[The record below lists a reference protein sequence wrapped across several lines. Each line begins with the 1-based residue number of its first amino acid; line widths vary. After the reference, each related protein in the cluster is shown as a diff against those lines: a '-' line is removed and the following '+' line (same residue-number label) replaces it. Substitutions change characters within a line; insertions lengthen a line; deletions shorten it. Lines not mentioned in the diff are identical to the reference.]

1 MIGPRPDVD
10 SRPVAAEMRPAY
22 LFAGD
27 DAAKLAATLSRL
39 RARAEREGGP
49 GALEDFSGAA
59 GAAPDAE
66 GLIGAMPALSLTAER
81 RYLLADG
88 VEGWKKAD
96 VEAVAAA
103 LAAIP
108 ADVTVVLV
116 ARGKAS
122 KPLADAV
129 EGAGGEVRAFAAPSK
144 RDLPGWLVAGAR
156 ERGFALAPQAARALI
171 ARLGSSTERLAV
183 ELDRLAT
190 WAGEGGEVGVADVER
205 MTADTSELRGWE
217 LADAIVARDRERT
230 VAVAEE
236 LIAQGEAIPA
246 LVGGMVKRLRG
257 AYEAA
262 FALEAGVPAA
272 KIEAALP
279 MHPYAAKM
287 LVRSVQGV
295 DATELSAAIGAIAD
309 LEWWTRGGSD
319 YDDDVALTLA
329 VSRAAG
335 AAVG

>member
-1 MIGPRPDVD
+1 
-10 SRPVAAEMRPAY
+10 MRPAY

-39 RARAEREGGP
+39 RARAAGEGGP
-49 GALEDFSGAA
+49 GALEDFSGTG
-59 GAAPDAE
+59 GAAPDAD
-66 GLIGAMPALSLTAER
+66 GLIGAIPALSLTAER

-88 VEGWKKAD
+88 IEGWKKAD

-103 LAAIP
+103 LGAVP

-116 ARGKAS
+116 ARGKAP

-129 EGAGGEVRAFAAPSK
+129 GRAGGEVRTFAAPGK

-156 ERGFALAPQAARALI
+156 ERGIAVAPQAARALI
-171 ARLGSSTERLAV
+171 ARLGSSTARLAV

-190 WAGEGGEVGVADVER
+190 WAGADGEVGVADVER
-205 MTADTSELRGWE
+205 MTADTSEVRAWT

-236 LIAQGEAIPA
+236 LIAQGEPIPA
-246 LVGGMVKRLRG
+246 LVGGMAKRLRG

-262 FALEAGVPAA
+262 SAIAAGVPAA
-272 KIEAALP
+272 EVEKKLA

-295 DATELSAAIGAIAD
+295 DAAELSAAIGAVAD

-319 YDDDVALTLA
+319 YDDEVALTLA

-335 AAVG
+335 GAAAG

>member
-1 MIGPRPDVD
+1 
-10 SRPVAAEMRPAY
+10 MRSAY

-27 DAAKLAATLSRL
+27 DEAKLAATLSRL
-39 RARAEREGGP
+39 RARAEGEGGP

-59 GAAPDAE
+59 GTAPDAE
-66 GLIGAMPALSLTAER
+66 GLIGAIPALSLTAER

-88 VEGWKKAD
+88 VEHWKKAD

-103 LAAIP
+103 LGAIP

-116 ARGKAS
+116 ARGKAA
-122 KPLADAV
+122 KALTEAV
-129 EGAGGEVRAFAAPSK
+129 EAAGGEVRAFAAPGK
-144 RDLPGWLVAGAR
+144 RELPGWLVAGAR
-156 ERGFALAPQAARALI
+156 ERRFRLAPQAARALI
-171 ARLGSSTERLAV
+171 ARLGGSTERLAV

-190 WAGEGGEVGVADVER
+190 WAGEGGEVGVEEVER
-205 MTADTSELRGWE
+205 MTTDTSELRGWT
-217 LADAIVARDRERT
+217 LADAIVARDRERA
-230 VAVAEE
+230 VAVSEE
-236 LIAQGEAIPA
+236 LIAQGEAVPA
-246 LVGGMVKRLRG
+246 LVGGMAKRLRG

-262 FALEAGVPAA
+262 SALETGIAA
-272 KIEAALP
+272 AEIERKLE

-295 DATELSAAIGAIAD
+295 DAAELSAAIGVVAD

-329 VSRAAG
+329 VCRAAG
-335 AAVG
+335 GTAAE

>member
-1 MIGPRPDVD
+1 M
-10 SRPVAAEMRPAY
+10 AAEMRPAY

-39 RARAEREGGP
+39 RARAEGEGGP

-59 GAAPDAE
+59 GAAPDPD
-66 GLIGAMPALSLTAER
+66 GLIGAIPALSLTSER
-81 RYLLADG
+81 RYLLADA
-88 VEGWKKAD
+88 VERWKKAD
-96 VEAVAAA
+96 AESVAAA
-103 LAAIP
+103 LGAVP

-116 ARGKAS
+116 ARGKAP
-122 KPLADAV
+122 KPLAEAV
-129 EGAGGEVRAFAAPSK
+129 EAAGGEVRTFAAPSK
-144 RDLPGWLVAGAR
+144 RDLPAWLVAGAR
-156 ERGFALAPQAARALI
+156 ERGFTLAPHAARALSGRI
-171 ARLGSSTERLAV
+171 GASTERLAV

-205 MTADTSELRGWE
+205 MTADTSELRGWT
-217 LADAIVARDRERT
+217 LADAIVARDRERA
-230 VAVAEE
+230 VAVSEE
-236 LIAQGEAIPA
+236 LIAQGDAVPA
-246 LVGGMVKRLRG
+246 LVGGMAKRLRG

-262 FALEAGVPAA
+262 SALEAGVPAA
-272 KIEAALP
+272 EVERKLA

-295 DATELSAAIGAIAD
+295 DAAELSAAIGAVAD

-335 AAVG
+335 GTAVG

>member
-1 MIGPRPDVD
+1 
-10 SRPVAAEMRPAY
+10 MRPAY

-66 GLIGAMPALSLTAER
+66 GLVGAIPALSLTAER

-88 VEGWKKAD
+88 IERWKKAD
-96 VEAVAAA
+96 AAAVAAA
-103 LAAIP
+103 LAAVP

-116 ARGKAS
+116 ARGKAP
-122 KPLADAV
+122 KQLAEAIAA
-129 EGAGGEVRAFAAPSK
+129 AGGEVRAFAAPGK
-144 RDLPGWLVAGAR
+144 RDLPGWLVNGAR
-156 ERGFALAPQAARALI
+156 ERGFSLAPQAARALV

-190 WAGEGGEVGVADVER
+190 WAGEGGEVGVEQVEE
-205 MTADTSELRGWE
+205 MTTDTSERKGWT
-217 LADAIVARDRERT
+217 LADAIVARDREQA

-236 LIAQGEAIPA
+236 LIAQGEAVPA
-246 LVGGMVKRLRG
+246 LVGSIANRLRG
-257 AYEAA
+257 AFEAA
-262 FALEAGVPAA
+262 SALAAGTPAA
-272 KIEAALP
+272 AIEKRLAI
-279 MHPYAAKM
+279 HPYAAKM

-295 DATELSAAIGAIAD
+295 DAAELSAAIGAIAD

-335 AAVG
+335 GTAVG